1 LIQRPLQIQSVVD
14 QLKPLQNLHQ
24 QLQTERSTVLAQI
37 DSLSTSRLT
46 APTSTK
52 GKNKAIGSGIDY
64 MAGSSSREESFE
76 WTAMMKRKMR
86 QVWGIQ
92 EFRWALVMLW

>member
-46 APTSTK
+46 APTSTSNK

-64 MAGSSSREESFE
+64 MAGSGSREESFE

-92 EFRWALVMLW
+92 EFR